1 MQRTSKTMS
10 KKGTEIINKSMGI
23 SYRTHAKELTHFF
36 LFEMNLISFK
46 VVAWLEWST
55 DDLQGLVK
63 RWAF

>member
-10 KKGTEIINKSMGI
+10 KKGTEIINKIMGI

-46 VVAWLEWST
+46 VVA
-55 DDLQGLVK
+55 
-63 RWAF
+63 